1 MMKFA
6 SLLRTALY
14 GGLAAVSLYSAFLAL
29 LTLPLLQNQVI
40 YLNAV
45 TLTWFQDVNV
55 PEQWGF
61 LRNQVTPFTLKT
73 ADGHSLHAWHVL
85 PLKLYQEHEAELIH
99 QSLGHASDITQT
111 RGFKLLRDNPDALL
125 VLYFHGA
132 GGTLGSG
139 WRPPSYRAMSALAPD
154 KIHTLSIDYRG
165 FGCSTG
171 TPSEAGLLA
180 DASAVAEW
188 AMNVAGIP
196 PSRIVLFGQS
206 LGTAVSVALALQYAT
221 LTEPILFSGLVL
233 VAPMA
238 NVQLLTATYSVAGII
253 PILGPVARFP
263 KLLAWLNTFIRD
275 KWRTDE
281 KLAELV
287 RVYEHLPDESLRYH
301 ITFIHAKDDYTIPW
315 VHSDINFWY
324 AVNASTPAGVSTAH
338 LEDFKASSKV
348 PLGAES
354 WNVEWKANR
363 GRIREHIL
371 QYGLHDRIMSYPVVS
386 RAIMRAF
393 DGN

>member
-1 MMKFA
+1 MKSTA
-6 SLLRTALY
+6 LLRSALY
-14 GGLAAVSLYSAFLAL
+14 GGLTTVSLYSTFLAL
-29 LTLPLLQNQVI
+29 LTLPLFQNQVI

-45 TLTWFQDVNV
+45 TLTWFQDVNI

-61 LRNQVTPFTLKT
+61 LRNQVTPFTLET
-73 ADGHSLHAWHVL
+73 ADGHSVHAWHIL
-85 PLKLYQEHEAELIH
+85 PLRLYREHEARLIH
-99 QSLGHASDITQT
+99 QSPGHAPDVTQT
-111 RGFKLLRDNPDALL
+111 LGFRLLRDDPDALL

-139 WRPPSYRAMSALAPD
+139 WRPQSYRAMSALAPD
-154 KIHTLSIDYRG
+154 KIHTVSVDYRG
-165 FGCSTG
+165 FGSSTG

-206 LGTAVSVALALQYAT
+206 LGTAVSVALALHYAT
-221 LTEPILFSGLVL
+221 QIEPVLFSGLVL

-238 NVQLLTATYSVAGII
+238 NVQLLTATYTVAGVI

-281 KLAELV
+281 KLACLV
-287 RVYEHLPDESLRYH
+287 RAYEHFPVDALRYH
-301 ITFIHAKDDYTIPW
+301 ITFVHAKDDYTIPW
-315 VHSDINFWY
+315 SHSDVNFWH
-324 AVNASTPAGVSTAH
+324 AVNASTPAGVSIAH
-338 LEDFKASSKV
+338 LEDIKAGSKL
-348 PLGAES
+348 PLGPDS
-354 WNVEWKANR
+354 WSVEWKARR
-363 GRIREHIL
+363 GHIREHIM

-386 RAIMRAF
+386 QAIMHAF
-393 DGN
+393 DGT